1 MKKVFMSAAIVAL
14 MAAAVS
20 CGNNANKKAE
30 AAPAEEAKECCQ
42 EKNCEEKSAI
52 EAAADDA
59 VEAVKEAATEKAVE
73 GINAAAEAATNAIK
87 K

>member
-14 MAAAVS
+14 MAAAVA

-30 AAPAEEAKECCQ
+30 AAPAEEAKTEC
-42 EKNCEEKSAI
+42 CEEKNAI
-52 EAAADDA
+52 EAAANETVDA
-59 VEAVKEAATEKAVE
+59 VKDAATEKAVE
-73 GINAAAEAATNAIK
+73 GINAAADAAVDAIK